1 MLKLN
6 IKLGLSLPTEKLVKN
21 EEFGDE
27 DILDGKFQL
36 NRETRQTYDSFY

>member
-6 IKLGLSLPTEKLVKN
+6 IKMLLSLPTKKLVKD

-27 DILDGKFQL
+27 NILDGKFQL
-36 NRETRQTYDSFY
+36 NREIR